1 VTPVPLR
8 RQILVVD
15 DDPNVCA
22 ALHAA
27 LADGYVVH
35 SASTGAEALTIL
47 QGQAIAVILLDA
59 FLTREHGLDLVPRIR
74 KHCAAPVLLITGHSS
89 EELAIRA
96 LNAQVNGYLKKP
108 FDVAA
113 LRTAVRQ
120 LLDGSPPDPADRV
133 RTWLEAHC
141 GKPLRLAAL
150 AGQFGLSDRHLRRLF
165 RAAYGQTPQHY
176 LVECRMQ
183 RARSLLRD
191 TSLSIKR
198 IAAEVGYPTLL
209 GFRRA
214 FRRRFGMP
222 PAACRADGRK

>member
-1 VTPVPLR
+1 MPTPLR

-15 DDPNVCA
+15 DDPNVRA

-35 SASTGAEALTIL
+35 SASTGTEALAIL
-47 QGQAIAVILLDA
+47 QAQPVAVILLDA
-59 FLTREHGLDLVPRIR
+59 ILTREHGLDLVPRIR
-74 KHCAAPVLLITGHSS
+74 KHCIAPILLITGHSS

-96 LNAQVNGYLKKP
+96 LNAHVDGYLKKP
-108 FDVAA
+108 VDLAA
-113 LRTAVRQ
+113 LRTAVQ
-120 LLDGSPPDPADRV
+120 HLLGGSPPDPADQV

-150 AGQFGLSDRHLRRLF
+150 AGQFGVSDRHLRRLF

-176 LVECRMQ
+176 LAEYRMQ
-183 RARSLLRD
+183 RARNLLRD
-191 TSLSIKR
+191 TSLRIKR
-198 IAAEVGYPTLL
+198 VAAEVGYPTLL

-214 FRRRFGMP
+214 FRRRFGIP